1 MSKIWCEN
9 CNTAVDEMNIDWKEG
24 YETIDG
30 RTYRNPYED
39 LAFCPY
45 CGEEFIHMEE
55 PGRCEICLDDCDPN
69 EKICESCKADLFATF
84 EAKADEIAID
94 LNVEKSLII
103 EFIDEWLTKRGN

>member
-1 MSKIWCEN
+1 MSKTWCEN
-9 CNTAVDEMNIDWKEG
+9 CNRAVDDDEIIYKEE

-30 RTYRNPYED
+30 RRYHNYNND
-39 LAFCPY
+39 AGFCPY
-45 CGEEFIHMEE
+45 CGEEFIHWEE
-55 PGRCEICLDDCDPN
+55 PNRCEICGEDCSPD
-69 EKICESCKADLFATF
+69 EKLCPECKADLFATF